1 MYYSRITQL
10 GYVSSL
16 PSIKVKIKEVKQE
29 QLPTIQKIYIVFLS
43 NKNRAKIAPAKYQKA
58 YNKNQALKHE
68 RRYKQI
74 MKIKK
79 EEKRK

>member
-16 PSIKVKIKEVKQE
+16 PSIKVKIKVFKQK
-29 QLPTIQKIYIVFLS
+29 QLTTIQKIYIVFSS
-43 NKNRAKIAPAKYQKA
+43 NKDRAKIAPAKYQKA
-58 YNKNQALKHE
+58 YNKNQNLKHE

-79 EEKRK
+79 EK